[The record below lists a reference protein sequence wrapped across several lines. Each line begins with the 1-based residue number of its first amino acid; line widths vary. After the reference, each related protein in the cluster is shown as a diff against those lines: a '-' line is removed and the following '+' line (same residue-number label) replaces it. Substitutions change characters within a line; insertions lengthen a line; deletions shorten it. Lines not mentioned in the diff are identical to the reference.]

1 MDAVEALPAADAP
14 GEDRKPVALVLLGYG
29 ATVMIPTIGILFAL
43 ATLTRPGRWAKK
55 QGMLM
60 IGLATLMLAFGV
72 ALVPMLTE
80 SYFAGQA
87 NSELQRASQV
97 TRHEEAESQR
107 RFHTEMSRLHKE
119 EAATDARIRRLRK
132 EGGR

>member
-14 GEDRKPVALVLLGYG
+14 DEDRKPVALVLLGYG
-29 ATVMIPTIGILFAL
+29 ATVMLPTIGILFAL
-43 ATLTRPGRWAKK
+43 LTLTRPGRWAKK
-55 QGMLM
+55 QGVLM
-60 IGLATLMLAFGV
+60 IGLATLMLALGV

-80 SYFAGQA
+80 SYFAGKA
-87 NSELQRASQV
+87 DSELQRVSQV

-107 RFHTEMSRLHKE
+107 RFHTEMARLHKE
-119 EAATDARIRRLRK
+119 EAATDARTRQLRK

>member
-1 MDAVEALPAADAP
+1 MDAVDAPPAADAP
-14 GEDRKPVALVLLGYG
+14 DEDRKPVALVLLGYG
-29 ATVMIPTIGILFAL
+29 ATVMVPTIGILFAL
-43 ATLTRPGRWAKK
+43 AALTRPGRWAKK
-55 QGMLM
+55 QGVLM

-80 SYFAGQA
+80 SYFAGKA
-87 NSELQRASQV
+87 NSELQRVSQV

-107 RFHTEMSRLHKE
+107 RFHTEMAGLQKE
-119 EAATDARIRRLRK
+119 EAATDARIRQLRK